1 MTRRHLDPVRNV
13 SRADG
18 ASGAQGASSACS
30 ASNHRPGR
38 SRPVMA
44 TALAAALLSAT
55 AACGVGGAEGSSA
68 AEGQP
73 KRTGKVSGEI
83 TFRTLQLKPNFTAYV
98 QGVID
103 AFEKKYPGT
112 KVTWEDVPGD
122 GYNEKLVAD
131 AQAGGLPDVVNL
143 NTDSFQLLG
152 DRGMLADVARLDPK
166 IAQEYVPGAWEQY
179 KLPGKGDGVYA
190 YPWYVTPEI
199 LTYNRELFAK
209 AGLDVNKP
217 PTTVEQFFDQAER
230 IAKAA
235 DGRYSA
241 FMADPKG
248 RLPGD
253 WQKMGVPILNKE
265 KDAFA
270 FDTSKAVEWV
280 QRMKKLYAMGAMP
293 KESLTKADDLAQLYG
308 AGKLVFGPGSP
319 GVLKDVK
326 RNSPSAYANTQV
338 APAVTGTLKHIGI
351 YTQSLGVR
359 KDTAHPDAA
368 AEFAKWVTNGPN
380 QVAFS
385 KQVTIYP
392 SNAKG
397 LADPYFADRGDG
409 KDPETMARA
418 IGAEELKA
426 AQLDANTPVEWT
438 TQVGDAVVREMQKG
452 IKGEEEPAAA
462 VKNAQEAANKILEQQ
477 QKHQKQKR

>member
-1 MTRRHLDPVRNV
+1 MTRKHLAPVRNV
-13 SRADG
+13 RRD
-18 ASGAQGASSACS
+18 
-30 ASNHRPGR
+30 RPR
-38 SRPVMA
+38 TALTS
-44 TALAAALLSAT
+44 ALAAALATALMSTT
-55 AACGVGGAEGSSA
+55 AACGVGGVEGSSA

-83 TFRTLQLKPNFTAYV
+83 TFRTLQLKPTFTTYV

-152 DRGMLADVARLDPK
+152 DRGMLADVAKLDPK
-166 IAQEYVPGAWEQY
+166 VAKEYVPGAWEQY
-179 KLPGKGDGVYA
+179 KLPGEGGGVYA

-199 LTYNRELFAK
+199 LTYNKELFA
-209 AGLDVNKP
+209 ASGLDVDKP
-217 PTTVEQFFDQAER
+217 PTSVEQFFDYAER
-230 IAKAA
+230 IAKASG
-235 DGRYSA
+235 GRFSA

-253 WQKMGVPILNKE
+253 WQKMGVPVLDRE
-265 KDAFA
+265 KKRFT
-270 FDTSKAVEWV
+270 FDTPKAVEWV
-280 QRMKKLYAMGAMP
+280 RRMKKLYAMGAMP

-319 GVLKDVK
+319 GVIKDVR
-326 RNSPSAYANTQV
+326 RNSPSAYAKTQV
-338 APAVTGTLKHIGI
+338 AKAVTGTLGHIGI
-351 YTQSLGVR
+351 YTQSLGIR
-359 KDTAHPDAA
+359 KNTKHPDAA

-392 SNAKG
+392 SSAKG

-409 KDPETMARA
+409 KDPETLARN
-418 IGAEELKA
+418 IGAEELKS

-452 IKGEEEPAAA
+452 IKGEEAPEAA
-462 VKNAQEAANKILEQQ
+462 VKNAQDAANKILAQQ
-477 QKHQKQKR
+477 QAQQQSEQKRQ